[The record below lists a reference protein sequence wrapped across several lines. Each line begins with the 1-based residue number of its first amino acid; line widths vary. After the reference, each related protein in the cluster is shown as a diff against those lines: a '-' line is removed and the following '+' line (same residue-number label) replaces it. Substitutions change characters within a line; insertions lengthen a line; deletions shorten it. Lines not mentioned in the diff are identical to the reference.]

1 VSDEP
6 LNPDLLKA
14 AEAISDAR
22 PVEWEGAAPGDDA
35 TRDKLKVLETIA
47 GVHRQA
53 GDQDTAADEGTTTAG
68 AAGQVADDLARA
80 AGDDATAGHD
90 VPVAAFLWGPLRVI
104 DRLGEGS
111 FGEVWRAWD
120 PSLRREVALKLRRDD
135 AGAPRVRRWLEE
147 APRLARVRHPH
158 VVTVYGA
165 AVHDERAGLW
175 MELVRGVT
183 LEQWLASHGRLGAR
197 EAALIGVDLCGALAA
212 VHAAGVA
219 HGDVT
224 ASNVMREGT
233 AAAGRDESAG
243 RLVLMDFGSG
253 YEIGSA
259 GDVRFVTPLAAAPEV
274 LGGDPP
280 TPRADLYSLGV
291 LLYRLVTG
299 RYPVEAESV
308 PQLIQLH
315 REGARPSLRTLR
327 PDLPAPFVAAVERAL
342 EPDSAARYADAG
354 AMERALAATL
364 GGAAAQPPAAP
375 RTTNA
380 FRLGLI
386 GAVAAALAAV
396 LVPRFFHN
404 RPGSPASTARAP
416 ISSAPAAPLAG
427 GAAGVTPAGGAG
439 SASSGETGNGTA
451 ATPATGA
458 NATTGAAA
466 ASLAARADFY
476 RVAGDAPERLS
487 ENAAVAPGERL
498 FLALDTPEPV
508 YAYVLN
514 EDDQGRTYVL
524 FPVAGLDRANPLPAG
539 HDKLPGTR
547 AGRDQDWRVTSEG
560 GREHFLAIVSRHP
573 LPAVERELAAIASVA
588 RDRPVTHAPS
598 ADSGLRGV
606 GGLADEPA
614 GADTRAGRLSA
625 LAGRLR
631 RDASP
636 DVWWKAIVLRNPS
649 P

>member
-47 GVHRQA
+47 GVHRA
-53 GDQDTAADEGTTTAG
+53 GGSGDAAGAAAGEAGAGADEGTTTAG
-68 AAGQVADDLARA
+68 AAGHVADDLARA
-80 AGDDATAGHD
+80 AGDDATAGVD

-175 MELVRGVT
+175 MEMVRGVT

-315 REGARPSLRTLR
+315 RESARPSLRTLR
-327 PDLPAPFVAAVERAL
+327 PDLPASFVAAVERAL
-342 EPDSAARYADAG
+342 EPDSAARFADAG

-364 GGAAAQPPAAP
+364 SGAAAQAPAPPK
-375 RTTNA
+375 TNA

-386 GAVAAALAAV
+386 GALAAALAAV
-396 LVPRFFHN
+396 LVPRLFHD
-404 RPGSPASTARAP
+404 RPGSPASTAQAP
-416 ISSAPAAPLAG
+416 TSSAPAAPLAG
-427 GAAGVTPAGGAG
+427 G
-439 SASSGETGNGTA
+439 ETGNGAA
-451 ATPATGA
+451 ATPATGT
-458 NATTGAAA
+458 NAATGAAA

-614 GADTRAGRLSA
+614 GADARAGRLSA